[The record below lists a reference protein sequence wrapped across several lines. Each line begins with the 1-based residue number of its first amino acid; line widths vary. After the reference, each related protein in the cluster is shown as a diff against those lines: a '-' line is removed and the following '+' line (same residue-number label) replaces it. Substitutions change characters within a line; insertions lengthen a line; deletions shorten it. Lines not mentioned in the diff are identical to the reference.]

1 MTFRDTFLFT
11 FESKI
16 IAMKEDFWKAEV
28 FRDKFLNITFAKIL
42 GMLKI
47 LGFKKIFGI
56 NKNFRNLTTF
66 FLNLFSRDL
75 KFPS

>member
-28 FRDKFLNITFAKIL
+28 FRDTFLNITFAKIL

-47 LGFKKIFGI
+47 
-56 NKNFRNLTTF
+56 
-66 FLNLFSRDL
+66 
-75 KFPS
+75 